1 MRRYSFPIFMA
12 LLAAFLAVWGWKFYA
27 TDELSRWNGVVR
39 VAHAPSAIDLTLTI
53 HYPKPP
59 IYEERYH
66 ITDYNGISKYR
77 YEVRS
82 YRGLLVKVTQPPHA
96 TYDVAFFFEAL
107 ETKGLWKLTDTKPRS
122 KNDPVYTL
130 VVKQSLGGQSGSRT
144 VVFSNPHFWAT
155 TAARYHNIHIDAARS
170 KNGILEV
177 QSTSLLDPRHE
188 EILHA
193 FTTFGP
199 DEFRRDV
206 AAARE
211 RARHA

>member
-27 TDELSRWNGVVR
+27 PDELSLWNGVVR

-53 HYPKPP
+53 RYPKPP

-66 ITDYNGISKYR
+66 ITDYNGVSKYR

-177 QSTSLLDPRHE
+177 QSTSLLDPRYE